1 MGPLRVPCRSTT
13 LGPSGVENEVENIS
27 LDKEIPKERYISPE
41 KRQKITDGLRLI

>member
-13 LGPSGVENEVENIS
+13 LGPSGVENIS